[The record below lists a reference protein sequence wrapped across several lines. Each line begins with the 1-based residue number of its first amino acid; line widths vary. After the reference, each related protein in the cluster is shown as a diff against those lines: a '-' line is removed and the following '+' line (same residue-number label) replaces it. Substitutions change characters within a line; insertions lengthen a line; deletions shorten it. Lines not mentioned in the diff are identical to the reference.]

1 MMTVH
6 KLKLGALNFA
16 VTEQGRGETV
26 LMLHG
31 FPDSAR
37 LWRHQIPALV
47 EAGFRVIA
55 PDQRGFGNSDKPAE
69 RSAYAL
75 PEVVG
80 DVLALL
86 DHFELERVRLVSH
99 DWGAAVGW
107 ALAAWHPQ
115 RIERHVAL
123 SVGHLSALWHAG
135 IAQRRLAWY
144 MLLFMRE
151 GFAEDYL
158 KRNDWAFFRDLWG
171 HHSEMATWLADLG
184 RPGALTAGLNWYR
197 ANVDVDTWT
206 DEGWVLP
213 RVSVP
218 TLGVWSSGD
227 AYLTEAQMVGSG
239 AYVDAAWRYQRVEG
253 ASHWLM
259 LDRPD
264 HIAQLLVDY
273 MTAKLA
279 GA

>member
-1 MMTVH
+1 MTVH
-6 KLKLGALNFA
+6 NIQLGELNFQ
-16 VTEQGRGETV
+16 VTEEGSGKPI
-26 LMLHG
+26 LLLHG

-47 EAGFRVIA
+47 AAGFRVIA
-55 PDQRGFGNSDKPAE
+55 PDQRGFGNSDKPGEKADYHVQHTL
-69 RSAYAL
+69 ADA
-75 PEVVG
+75 V
-80 DVLALL
+80 ALL
-86 DHFELERVRLVSH
+86 DHFELEQVDLVSH

-107 ALAAWHPQ
+107 SLCAFHPQ
-115 RIERHVAL
+115 RIKRHAAL
-123 SVGHLSALWHAG
+123 SVGHLSSLWHAG

-151 GFAEDYL
+151 GAAEEILTRD
-158 KRNDWAFFRDLWG
+158 DWQWFRELFN
-171 HHSEMATWLADLG
+171 HHSEMETWISDLA

-206 DEGWVLP
+206 RDGWVMP

-218 TLGVWSSGD
+218 TMGVWSTGD
-227 AYLTEAQMVGSG
+227 DYLTEVQMIGSSE
-239 AYVDAAWRYQRVEG
+239 YMDAAWRYERVVG

-264 HIAQLLVDY
+264 YLNELLLDFF
-273 MTAKLA
+273 A
-279 GA
+279 